1 VDGFSARYM
10 SDQDQRTHV
19 QWWFYRA
26 QLLRGLLFCLSMRR
40 TASNDSAGAE
50 AATAGEEEA
59 QPEASA
65 VDSDQDKVRSLE
77 GRKIYAERKQTV
89 EPAVS

>member
-1 VDGFSARYM
+1 MDGFSARYM

-65 VDSDQDKVRSLE
+65 VDSDAGE
-77 GRKIYAERKQTV
+77 GAQFKRPENLCRTEADR
-89 EPAVS
+89 